1 VITAIINTKTKKEQ
15 YYESGALMWE
25 TPYVNDKRHGIEKQ
39 YYESGALWWE
49 ILYTNGVC
57 HSARKFCCFG
67 DSTKHTVA
75 AWKRDAA
82 LMMDPMEN
90 FL

>member
-1 VITAIINTKTKKEQ
+1 MITAIINTKTKKEQ

-25 TPYVNDKRHGIEKQ
+25 
-39 YYESGALWWE
+39 
-49 ILYTNGVC
+49 ILYVNGVC
-57 HSARKFCCFG
+57 HSARKFFCFG
-67 DSTKHTVA
+67 DSTKRTVA

-82 LMMDPMEN
+82 LMMAPIEN